1 MKLLKGFGAI
11 LSFLISI
18 VFFFILISFITI
30 IFTKKLVQQETLN
43 KYFETVNIFSLPAEG
58 VLKDKYTGNETVK
71 DIIKIELEK
80 HEIPKE
86 LTEQLIEDNKLSE
99 LVSNLTSQFSKY
111 ILLEGEKPQLKTS
124 DIYEIIN
131 KDIIRQYLD
140 RDLTK
145 KEEDNLDE
153 FILSTVNEIN
163 NQIPEKEEL
172 LETTSYTKILK
183 DTIKLFY
190 SSYFIIIMLTIL
202 ILLYLMIGLF
212 RWSLYKPLIW
222 TGVPTISVGV
232 LLMLSYIIQLLGIN
246 YVVPTKGTIEIFII
260 KLTEVVF
267 KDILITGIIVT
278 ILGILMIII
287 YSIINKN
294 KIKEIK

>member
-153 FILSTVNEIN
+153 FIISTVNEIN